1 MKKLS
6 LTDVSQIAEIVGA
19 VAIIASLVFVGL
31 EVRQNTSAIQSS
43 AAQSVH
49 ENFAAWYLALPSEPA
64 LLAISTKGMRD
75 YDSLTDTE
83 KAQFLALFM
92 AFCSNTQD
100 AFYKWREGSLAP
112 ELWKSWEFV
121 SMNFF
126 STQGGAAFWEERGY
140 MFADAFQLYVMEDLM
155 KRKPHPKAKPF
166 GAFRIDK

>member
-1 MKKLS
+1 MKRTLQEWAN
-6 LTDVSQIAEIVGA
+6 LAEIIGS
-19 VAIIASLVFVGL
+19 VAIITSLIFVGL
-31 EVRQNTSAIQSS
+31 EVRQNTVAIQSS

-49 ENFAAWYLALPSEPA
+49 ENFAGWYLAAESHPE
-64 LLAISTKGMRD
+64 LLAVSTKGIRD

-83 KAQFLALFM
+83 KAQFIAMFM

-140 MFADAFQLYVMEDLM
+140 MFADAFQLYVTDDLM
-155 KRKPHPKAKPF
+155 KRKPHPKAKPW
-166 GAFRIDK
+166 GAFRIGK